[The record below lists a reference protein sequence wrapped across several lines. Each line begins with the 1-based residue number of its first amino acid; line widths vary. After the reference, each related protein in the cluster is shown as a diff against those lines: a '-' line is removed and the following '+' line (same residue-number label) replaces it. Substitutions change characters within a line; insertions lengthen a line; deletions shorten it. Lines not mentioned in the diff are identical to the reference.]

1 MISIRK
7 GCFETNSSSMHSLAI
22 WKKCKPYSDY
32 DLSLGTKY
40 DRDKENGVFELLEHC
55 YEESDYNFH
64 RYPYK
69 QLTTPIEKL
78 RYIVGLYISYKYPES
93 NDLVTK
99 CIDNEPEYY
108 FTNKEIEK
116 ELLQLIEKYTGY
128 KKVQWYKKG
137 EECKRDENDELVW
150 YDVEEY
156 PSTSSYNDSG
166 EDVLNFIE
174 RKNIT
179 LEDLIFKPNYTIQ
192 VDGDE
197 HCEFADMFK
206 FGMINIDNL
215 EDISS
220 GIDYWTDNIQTF
232 YPEHI
237 LDKPYFVRDD
247 DRSYEELFDT
257 WLKEDAREVIEIESF
272 GELTEEQAKI
282 ASEYLQ
288 KYRNTHKFIFGV
300 FHNTELKEKYFN
312 WVVSDE

>member
-1 MISIRK
+1 MLSIRR

-22 WKKCKPYSDY
+22 WKKCKPYDDY
-32 DLSLGTKY
+32 ELSLGTKY
-40 DRDKENGVFELLEHC
+40 DKDKENKSFELLDWTCHR
-55 YEESDYNFH
+55 EEDYSFH
-64 RYPYK
+64 RYPYR

-78 RYIVGLYISYKYPES
+78 RYIVGWYIDYEYPDGDYEKEPIYKFKDEE
-93 NDLVTK
+93 V
-99 CIDNEPEYY
+99 
-108 FTNKEIEK
+108 EK
-116 ELLQLIEKYTGY
+116 ELIRLIEKYTGY
-128 KKVQWYKKG
+128 KKVQWYKI
-137 EECKRDENDELVW
+137 EEKMDIPRGKKYRKW
-150 YDVEEY
+150 VEEKVY
-156 PSTSSYNDSG
+156 PDTTHDNDTG
-166 EDVLNFIE
+166 EDVMHFVR
-174 RKNIT
+174 RKGIT

-197 HCEFADMFK
+197 YCEFADMFK

-237 LDKPYFVRDD
+237 LDKPYFVKDD
-247 DRSYEELFDT
+247 DRSYAELFDT

-288 KYRNTHKFIFGV
+288 KYRNTHKFIFGI
-300 FHNTELKEKYFN
+300 FHNTELKEKYFK
-312 WVVSDE
+312 WVNSDE